1 MLEPFREQ
9 CFSWGSITAWGN
21 NREICSRLS
30 KTKTPWEIMKC
41 IFYSIIQ
48 VKHHLFPRLC
58 GIWTIFSFVLSWRK
72 KCDAASYHV
81 LYGREW
87 VLCGGR
93 EAVTLSSHAPRCSLQ
108 GKGGIRDPCSYR
120 EPSDECCRA
129 PGKVSK
135 KISGK
140 MRLLWAFPF
149 TKPMLQGWCNS
160 SFGGFVLLFFPC
172 GVKIANPA
180 LVITT

>member
-48 VKHHLFPRLC
+48 VKHHLFPRLR

-93 EAVTLSSHAPRCSLQ
+93 EAVTLSSHTPRCSLQ
-108 GKGGIRDPCSYR
+108 RKGGIRDPCSYR

-129 PGKVSK
+129 LGKVSK
-135 KISGK
+135 KMVVFFRKNETSVSFSIYQTYASGL
-140 MRLLWAFPF
+140 MQLIFWRLCSVVFSV
-149 TKPMLQGWCNS
+149 WCENS
-160 SFGGFVLLFFPC
+160 
-172 GVKIANPA
+172 
-180 LVITT
+180 